1 MRAGPV
7 LTVRSGTRSPRFRR
21 VLFVRDGVNDHGGAA
36 PPRIAAVQVLPSTA
50 ITVSASTTSLL
61 SRLNSPP
68 HTMAVYASRRSSPS
82 APQHSLPGGRYP
94 LPGPDFHRLER
105 ASFSWR
111 TIAKAAGL
119 GSVQAVGRRIGGVG
133 VAHATGK
140 CALVHKISS
149 QPPWTPPAQGPV
161 GCRAEPERSGRVGV
175 AHATRICALVR
186 NISQAWASDPLTW
199 PIIQGLGNAP

>member
-111 TIAKAAGL
+111 TIAKGNAL
-119 GSVQAVGRRIGGVG
+119 GPSGTEVLHQVRIEGVGRRLTAAVVG
-133 VAHATGK
+133 VAQATGK
-140 CALVHKISS
+140 CAIVLKPNAEHH
-149 QPPWTPPAQGPV
+149 GPT
-161 GCRAEPERSGRVGV
+161 C
-175 AHATRICALVR
+175 T
-186 NISQAWASDPLTW
+186 
-199 PIIQGLGNAP
+199 